1 MSKRDYSIYDFLDK
15 VEKRSGMYIGDVTL
29 KNLSIYLNG
38 FNMAMINA
46 EVKDISN
53 PDFYSFNNFIK
64 EKFGYSEPTAGWA
77 NMILA
82 VSIGLTPK
90 NVIWENYDTA
100 ITDEQHIESV
110 KLFYKLLHEF
120 RQIG

>member
-1 MSKRDYSIYDFLDK
+1 
-15 VEKRSGMYIGDVTL
+15 MYIGDVTL